1 MTFKKIIAW
10 TLLFL
15 GIIIILTTLLK
26 TFHYFQGNEPFPQ
39 VFFEEV
45 TPASPKAENF
55 LNDMVQEQL
64 SSFISK
70 ESILNLLNITVYSL
84 FAFILIFG
92 GAKIS
97 EIGIKLLKE

>member
-1 MTFKKIIAW
+1 MMQ
-10 TLLFL
+10 L
-15 GIIIILTTLLK
+15 
-26 TFHYFQGNEPFPQ
+26 
-39 VFFEEV
+39 
-45 TPASPKAENF
+45 
-55 LNDMVQEQL
+55 MVQEQL
-64 SSFISK
+64 TSLISK